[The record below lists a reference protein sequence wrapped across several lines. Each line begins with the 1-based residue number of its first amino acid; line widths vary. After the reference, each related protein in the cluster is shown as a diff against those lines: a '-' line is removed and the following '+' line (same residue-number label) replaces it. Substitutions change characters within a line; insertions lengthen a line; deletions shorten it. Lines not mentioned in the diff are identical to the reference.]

1 MRRWVSIFLL
11 VFLPLQF
18 TWSVAAAY
26 CQHEAGR
33 AAQHFGHH
41 DHQHHVDE
49 DGSTDAKALNGGI
62 DGDCA
67 VCHAS
72 CVAVLTGF
80 AQPPIVLPVFEGNLW
95 WPVALPSPPSAVPER
110 PNWTASA

>member
-1 MRRWVSIFLL
+1 MRHWIAILLL

-26 CQHEAGR
+26 CQHEAGQ

-49 DGSTDAKALNGGI
+49 DGSTDAKALNDGI

-67 VCHAS
+67 ACHAS
-72 CVAVLTGF
+72 CVVALTGF
-80 AQPPIVLPVFEGNLW
+80 AQLPIALPVFEGDLW
-95 WPVALPSPPSAVPER
+95 RSVAPPLPPSSVPER
-110 PNWTASA
+110 PNWPVSA